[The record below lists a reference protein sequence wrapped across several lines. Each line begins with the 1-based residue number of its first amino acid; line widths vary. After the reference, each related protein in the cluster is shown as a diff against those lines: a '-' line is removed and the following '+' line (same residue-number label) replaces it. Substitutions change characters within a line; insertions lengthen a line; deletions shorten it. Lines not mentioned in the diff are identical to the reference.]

1 MGPVH
6 ISVVAVGRVK
16 DPGYNLAQ
24 EEYAKR
30 LQRYA
35 RLEIIEVDD
44 EPVPSGRV
52 HSGREREGV
61 KLREGERLLRR
72 LPPNSLS
79 VALDSRGRQF
89 TSEEFAAWLGRMQR
103 DPAGCPSQ
111 RARRGQGDL
120 TFLLGGTLGL
130 PQMLLDQACLSLSL
144 SSFTFPHQLARV
156 ILLEQLYRAFRILRQ
171 EPYHY

>member
-24 EEYAKR
+24 EEYVKR

-35 RLEIIEVDD
+35 RLEIVEVDD
-44 EPVPSGRV
+44 EPVPSGRRP
-52 HSGREREGV
+52 SEREGV

-89 TSEEFAAWLGRMQR
+89 TSEEFAAWLGRIQR
-103 DPAGCPSQ
+103 VPAGCLPQ

-130 PQMLLDQACLSLSL
+130 PPMLLDRACLSLSL